1 MKDASYAL
9 RVGYFTLL
17 DSVLSVPVYD
27 AKADDSASGNYVVI
41 SSQSSVSD
49 SSKDSFQYEHSIT
62 VDVVTRFQGNAATS
76 KTADDI
82 ANAISDA
89 IQPTP
94 STSGLT
100 VTGFVVLTLRCAG
113 SFGDVK
119 KSCIVCDQR
128 LNDCHAFCA
137 AMV

>member
-62 VDVVTRFQGNAATS
+62 VDVVTQFQGNAATS

-100 VTGFVVLTLRCAG
+100 VTGFVVLTTNR
-113 SFGDVK
+113 DVK
-119 KSCIVCDQR
+119 EIKGQFGTEYIIRKILTFSHLIKE
-128 LNDCHAFCA
+128 A
-137 AMV
+137 

>member
-100 VTGFVVLTLRCAG
+100 VTGFVVLTTNR
-113 SFGDVK
+113 DVK
-119 KSCIVCDQR
+119 EIKGQFGTEYIIRKILTFSH
-128 LNDCHAFCA
+128 LMKEA
-137 AMV
+137 

>member
-9 RVGYFTLL
+9 RVGYFTLS

-100 VTGFVVLTLRCAG
+100 VTGFVVLTTNR
-113 SFGDVK
+113 DVK
-119 KSCIVCDQR
+119 EIKGQFGTEYIIRKILTFSHLIKE
-128 LNDCHAFCA
+128 A
-137 AMV
+137 

>member
-100 VTGFVVLTLRCAG
+100 VTGFVVLTTNR
-113 SFGDVK
+113 DVK
-119 KSCIVCDQR
+119 EIKGQFGTEYIIRKILTFSHLIKE
-128 LNDCHAFCA
+128 A
-137 AMV
+137 

>member
-9 RVGYFTLL
+9 RVGYFTPL

-100 VTGFVVLTLRCAG
+100 VTGFVVLTTNR
-113 SFGDVK
+113 DVK
-119 KSCIVCDQR
+119 EIKGQFGTEYIIRKILTFSHLIKE
-128 LNDCHAFCA
+128 A
-137 AMV
+137 

>member
-1 MKDASYAL
+1 MKDASYTL

-41 SSQSSVSD
+41 STQSSVSD
-49 SSKDSFQYEHSIT
+49 SSKDSFQYDHSIT
-62 VDVVTRFQGNAATS
+62 VDVVTRFQGNTATS

-100 VTGFVVLTLRCAG
+100 VTGFIVLTTNR
-113 SFGDVK
+113 DVK
-119 KSCIVCDQR
+119 EIKGQFGTEYIIRKILTFSHLIKE
-128 LNDCHAFCA
+128 A
-137 AMV
+137 